1 MLEALTVKDMSN
13 RILEREEFL
22 NDNDMVKKNYKRE
35 MIRTVLNAYMEE
47 MRLAFLDG
55 ERVYLPTIGTLI
67 PEVCVPDDD
76 ILKVSDM
83 GRKLNQQR
91 AEEEHQANLR
101 MQERREREER
111 ELQERRAKHD
121 ATING
126 MLAKKKA
133 EQDAIEK
140 KKKEE
145 AEKAE
150 IYKHIERLMETSPK
164 AAEAYAEIYANKLK
178 KI

>member
-1 MLEALTVKDMSN
+1 MNENKYGHLLDKYMDGGKKYTSPILSQEAQKYNKS
-13 RILEREEFL
+13 EEEKRYGDL
-22 NDNDMVKKNYKRE
+22 LKNAKPNDKLY
-35 MIRTVLNAYMEE
+35 
-47 MRLAFLDG
+47 
-55 ERVYLPTIGTLI
+55 
-67 PEVCVPDDD
+67 DD

-83 GRKLNQQR
+83 GLRLKQQR
-91 AEEEHQANLR
+91 AEEERLANLR
-101 MQERREREER
+101 MKERQEREER
-111 ELQERRAKHD
+111 DLQERRAKHD
-121 ATING
+121 ATINN

-150 IYKHIERLMETSPK
+150 IYRHIERLMETSPE
-164 AAEAYAEIYANKLK
+164 AAKAYADIYANKLE

>member
-1 MLEALTVKDMSN
+1 MSEN
-13 RILEREEFL
+13 KYGNLL
-22 NDNDMVKKNYKRE
+22 DKY
-35 MIRTVLNAYMEE
+35 
-47 MRLAFLDG
+47 LDG
-55 ERVYLPTIGTLI
+55 GKKYTSPILSEAAQKYNKSEEEKRYGDLLKNAKPNDKLY
-67 PEVCVPDDD
+67 DD

-83 GRKLNQQR
+83 GRRLNQQR
-91 AEEEHQANLR
+91 AEEERQANLR

-111 ELQERRAKHD
+111 ELRERREKHD
-121 ATING
+121 ATINS

-150 IYKHIERLMETSPK
+150 IYRHVERLMETSPE
-164 AAEAYAEIYANKLK
+164 AAKAYADIYANKLK